1 MVRHICYVGLLAAL
15 VLSDPAVAQRRG
27 EDRPGSDG
35 VHTDPEWPRPIPM
48 HQSVWIED
56 LTWLEVRDKI
66 RTGMTTAVIP
76 TGGIEQNGPFLTTD
90 KHNVILEATCEAIA
104 NKLGDA
110 LIAPIV
116 AYVPEGPVDQIEY
129 PGTLSVSVQTFK
141 QLLTDISESL
151 RSQGFRYIILIGD
164 SGGNQ
169 QPMAELAAELS
180 QKWIGSG
187 IQIHHIPEYYN
198 WPERQQWLR
207 DRGINEEIQPGWE
220 GLHDEYSAT
229 SIMMTVDPAKVRM
242 NPRLEKGLFAIHG
255 VDLAPA
261 EETIAIGEELIDW
274 IATVTV
280 NAINKSI
287 D

>member
-1 MVRHICYVGLLAAL
+1 MVRHLCFVGLLAVL
-15 VLSDPAVAQRRG
+15 VLSDPATAQRRG

-35 VHTDPEWPRPIPM
+35 VHTDPEWSRPIPM

-66 RTGMTTAVIP
+66 RNGMTTAIIP

-90 KHNVILEATCEAIA
+90 KHNVILEVTGEAIA
-104 NKLGDA
+104 RKLGNA
-110 LIAPIV
+110 LITPIV
-116 AYVPEGPVDQIEY
+116 AYVPQGPVDKIEY
-129 PGTLSVSVQTFK
+129 PGTLSVSPETFK
-141 QLLTDISESL
+141 LLLADISESL
-151 RSQGFRYIILIGD
+151 RSQGFRIIILIGD

-169 QPMAELAAELS
+169 QPMAKVATELS
-180 QKWIGSG
+180 QQWADSG
-187 IQIHHIPEYYN
+187 AQIHHIPEYYN

-207 DRGINEEIQPGWE
+207 DRGINEEVQPGWE

-229 SIMMTVDPAKVRM
+229 SIMMTVNPTKVRM
-242 NPRLEKGLFAIHG
+242 NERLDEGLFAIHG

-261 EETIAIGEELIDW
+261 AETIAVGEELIDW

-280 NAINKSI
+280 DAINESI

>member
-1 MVRHICYVGLLAAL
+1 MVRHLCFIGLLAVL
-15 VLSDPAVAQRRG
+15 VLSDPAAAQRRG

-35 VHTDPEWPRPIPM
+35 IRTDPEWSRPIPT

-56 LTWLEVRDKI
+56 LTWMEVRDKI
-66 RTGMTTAVIP
+66 GNGMTTAIIP

-90 KHNVILEATCEAIA
+90 KHNVILAATGEAIA
-104 NKLGDA
+104 RKLGDA
-110 LIAPIV
+110 LITPIV
-116 AYVPEGPVDQIEY
+116 AYVPQGPVDQIEY
-129 PGTLSVSVQTFK
+129 PGTLSISPDTFK
-141 QLLTDISESL
+141 QLLSDVSESL
-151 RSQGFRYIILIGD
+151 RSQGFRNIILIGD

-169 QPMAELAAELS
+169 QSMSEVATQLS
-180 QKWIGSG
+180 QQWGGSG
-187 IQIHHIPEYYN
+187 ARIHYIPEYYN

-207 DRGINEEIQPGWE
+207 DRGINEEVQPGWE

-229 SIMMTVDPAKVRM
+229 SIMMTVNPAKVRM
-242 NPRLEKGLFAIHG
+242 NSRLDEGLFTIHG

-261 EETIAIGEELIDW
+261 EKTIAVGEELVDW

-280 NAINKSI
+280 DAINESI

>member
-1 MVRHICYVGLLAAL
+1 MVRHLCFVGLLAVL
-15 VLSDPAVAQRRG
+15 VLSDPATAQRRG

-35 VHTDPEWPRPIPM
+35 VHTDPEWSRPIPM

-66 RTGMTTAVIP
+66 RNGMTTAIIP

-90 KHNVILEATCEAIA
+90 KHNVILEVTGEAIA
-104 NKLGDA
+104 RKLGNA
-110 LIAPIV
+110 LITPIV
-116 AYVPEGPVDQIEY
+116 AYVPQGPVDKIEY
-129 PGTLSVSVQTFK
+129 PGTLSVSPETFK
-141 QLLTDISESL
+141 LLLADISESL
-151 RSQGFRYIILIGD
+151 RSQGFRIIILIGD

-169 QPMAELAAELS
+169 QPMAKVATELS
-180 QKWIGSG
+180 RQWADSG
-187 IQIHHIPEYYN
+187 AQIHHIPEYYD

-207 DRGINEEIQPGWE
+207 DRGINEEVQPGWE

-229 SIMMTVDPAKVRM
+229 SIMMTVNPTKVRM
-242 NPRLEKGLFAIHG
+242 NERLDEGLFAIHG

-261 EETIAIGEELIDW
+261 AETIAVGEELIDW

-280 NAINKSI
+280 DAINESI

>member
-1 MVRHICYVGLLAAL
+1 MVRHLCFIGLLAVL
-15 VLSDPAVAQRRG
+15 VLSDPAAAQRRG
-27 EDRPGSDG
+27 DDRPGSDG
-35 VHTDPEWPRPIPM
+35 IRTDPEWSRPIPM

-66 RTGMTTAVIP
+66 RNGMTTAIIP

-90 KHNVILEATCEAIA
+90 KHNVILKAIGEAIA
-104 NKLGDA
+104 RKLGNA
-110 LIAPIV
+110 LITPII
-116 AYVPEGPVDQIEY
+116 AYVPQGPVDQIEY
-129 PGTLSVSVQTFK
+129 PGTLSISPDTFK
-141 QLLTDISESL
+141 LLLADVSESL
-151 RSQGFRYIILIGD
+151 RSQGFRNIILIGD

-169 QPMAELAAELS
+169 QSMAEIATELS
-180 QKWIGSG
+180 QQWAGSEA
-187 IQIHHIPEYYN
+187 QIHYIPEFYN

-207 DRGINEEIQPGWE
+207 DRGINEEVQPGWE

-229 SIMMTVDPAKVRM
+229 SIMMTVNPAKVRM
-242 NPRLEKGLFAIHG
+242 NPRLDEGLFTIHG

-261 EETIAIGEELIDW
+261 EKTIAVGEELVDW

-280 NAINKSI
+280 DAINESI

>member
-1 MVRHICYVGLLAAL
+1 MVRHIFYLTLLTVLA
-15 VLSDPAVAQRRG
+15 LSDPAVAQQPRQV
-27 EDRPGSDG
+27 RPGSDG
-35 VHTDPEWPRPIPM
+35 VHTDPELRRPIPM
-48 HQSVWIED
+48 HHSVWIED
-56 LTWLEVRDKI
+56 LTWMEVRDKI
-66 RTGMTTAVIP
+66 RGGMTTAIIP

-90 KHNVILEATCEAIA
+90 KHNVIMEATGEAIA
-104 NKLGDA
+104 KKLGNA

-129 PGTLSVSVQTFK
+129 PGTLSVSAETFK
-141 QLLTDISESL
+141 QLLADISESL
-151 RSQGFRYIILIGD
+151 RSQGFRNIILIGD

-169 QPMAELAAELS
+169 QPMAKVATELS
-180 QKWIGSG
+180 QQWAGSG
-187 IQIHHIPEYYN
+187 AQIHHIPEYYN

-229 SIMMTVDPAKVRM
+229 SIMMTVNPTKVRM
-242 NPRLEKGLFAIHG
+242 NQRLDEGLFAIHG
-255 VDLAPA
+255 VDLAPV
-261 EETIAIGEELIDW
+261 EETIAVGEELIDW

-280 NAINKSI
+280 NAINESI

>member
-1 MVRHICYVGLLAAL
+1 
-15 VLSDPAVAQRRG
+15 
-27 EDRPGSDG
+27 
-35 VHTDPEWPRPIPM
+35 M

>member
-1 MVRHICYVGLLAAL
+1 MVRHLFYLTLLAVL
-15 VLSDPAVAQRRG
+15 VLSNPASAQRRG
-27 EDRPGSDG
+27 QDRPGSDG
-35 VHTDPEWPRPIPM
+35 VHTDPESRRPIQM
-48 HQSVWIED
+48 HHSVWIED

-66 RTGMTTAVIP
+66 RGGMTTAIIP

-90 KHNVILEATCEAIA
+90 KHNIILRATSEAIA
-104 NKLGDA
+104 KKLGNA
-110 LIAPIV
+110 LIVPIV
-116 AYVPEGPVDQIEY
+116 AYVPEGPVDEIEY
-129 PGTLSVSVQTFK
+129 AGTLSVSVDTFK
-141 QLLTDISESL
+141 RLLADISASL
-151 RSQGFRYIILIGD
+151 RSQGFRNIILIGD

-169 QPMAELAAELS
+169 RPMAELATALTQQWDSSET
-180 QKWIGSG
+180 
-187 IQIHHIPEYYN
+187 QIHHVAEYYN

-207 DRGINEEIQPGWE
+207 ERGINEAVQPGWE

-229 SIMMTVDPAKVRM
+229 SIMMTIDPLKVRM
-242 NPRLEKGLFAIHG
+242 QQRLEADLFSIHG

-280 NAINKSI
+280 AAINESI

>member
-1 MVRHICYVGLLAAL
+1 MIRHIFYAGLLAVL
-15 VLSDPAVAQRRG
+15 VLSEPAAAQRRG
-27 EDRPGSDG
+27 EARPGSDG
-35 VHTDPEWPRPIPM
+35 VHTNLEWPRPIPM

-66 RTGMTTAVIP
+66 RAGMTTAIIP

-90 KHNVILEATCEAIA
+90 KHNVILKATGEAIA
-104 NKLGDA
+104 KKLGNT
-110 LIAPIV
+110 LVAPIV

-129 PGTLSVSVQTFK
+129 PGTLSVSVETFK
-141 QLLTDISESL
+141 RLLADISESL
-151 RSQGFRYIILIGD
+151 RSQGFRNIILIGD

-169 QPMAELAAELS
+169 QPMAELATELS
-180 QKWIGSG
+180 RQWVDSG
-187 IQIHHIPEYYN
+187 TKIQHIPEYYN

-242 NPRLEKGLFAIHG
+242 NQRLKAGLFAIHG
-255 VDLAPA
+255 VDLSPA
-261 EETIAIGEELIDW
+261 EKTIAIGEELIDW
-274 IATVTV
+274 IAKVTV
-280 NAINKSI
+280 NAINESI

>member
-1 MVRHICYVGLLAAL
+1 MVRYICYVGLLAAL
-15 VLSDPAVAQRRG
+15 VLFDPAVAQRRG

-35 VHTDPEWPRPIPM
+35 VHTDPEWSRPIPM

-66 RTGMTTAVIP
+66 RTGMTTAIIP
-76 TGGIEQNGPFLTTD
+76 TGGIEQNGPFLTTG

-141 QLLTDISESL
+141 QLLSDISESL
-151 RSQGFRYIILIGD
+151 RSQGFRSIILIGD

-187 IQIHHIPEYYN
+187 TQIHHIPEYYN

-207 DRGINEEIQPGWE
+207 DRGINEEIQPGSE

-229 SIMMTVDPAKVRM
+229 SIMMTVDPVKVRM
-242 NPRLEKGLFAIHG
+242 NPRLEAGLFAIHG

-261 EETIAIGEELIDW
+261 EETIAIGKELIDW

-280 NAINKSI
+280 KAINKSI

>member
-1 MVRHICYVGLLAAL
+1 
-15 VLSDPAVAQRRG
+15 
-27 EDRPGSDG
+27 
-35 VHTDPEWPRPIPM
+35 M
-48 HQSVWIED
+48 HHSVWIED

-66 RTGMTTAVIP
+66 QAGMTTAIIP

-90 KHNVILEATCEAIA
+90 KHNVILEATGEAIA
-104 NKLGDA
+104 KKLGNA
-110 LIAPIV
+110 LVAPIV

-129 PGTLSVSVQTFK
+129 PGTLSVSVDTFK
-141 QLLTDISESL
+141 RLLADIAESL
-151 RSQGFRYIILIGD
+151 RSQGFRNIILIGD

-169 QPMAELAAELS
+169 RPMAELAAELS
-180 QKWIGSG
+180 QHWADSG
-187 IQIHHIPEYYN
+187 TQIHHVREYYN

-242 NPRLEKGLFAIHG
+242 DQRLDEGLFTIHG
-255 VDLAPA
+255 IDLAPA
-261 EETIAIGEELIDW
+261 DETIAIGEELIDW

-280 NAINKSI
+280 NAINDSV